1 MDRRKF
7 LKNALG
13 GTMALAAARMPGVTL
28 AGGET
33 NPVAPE
39 KFVLP
44 AAIDGAS
51 NFDKVRGVNL
61 GAWLVLES
69 WMVPRLYRG
78 TEAPDE
84 YSLCLALGNEA
95 RGRLEKHRETFITA
109 DDFRWIRERGLNAV
123 RLPVG
128 YWALEA
134 PKPYIASAPYIDFAL
149 EQCQQNGLKL
159 LLDLHGAPGS
169 QNGWDHSGRSGPI
182 NWPKD
187 PQNIA
192 ETLRILES
200 FAERYGHH
208 PALFGIELLN
218 EPRDV
223 VPLEI
228 LQKFYQ
234 DAYARLRQKV
244 APQVAIVFHDSF
256 RAFAWE
262 KFMQAPEFD
271 NVILDTHLYQ
281 CFSEQDKA
289 RNAQEQLAFALNRKE
304 TLDRMQREELPTIVG
319 EWSLS
324 LPNRAMNGLSPL
336 QTSSVTRAYADTQL
350 LNYEGTRGW
359 FFWSYKLEH
368 PSEWNFRHCV
378 ERGWLPDNFAV

>member
-1 MDRRKF
+1 MDRRQF
-7 LKNALG
+7 LKNAVG
-13 GTMALAAARMPGVTL
+13 GSLALAATKMSGISL
-28 AGGET
+28 AQSAT
-33 NPVAPE
+33 NPAAPG
-39 KFVLP
+39 KLILP
-44 AAIDGAS
+44 SAMAASS
-51 NFDKVRGVNL
+51 NFSKIRGVNL

-69 WMVPRLYRG
+69 WMVPNLYRG
-78 TEAPDE
+78 TNAPDE
-84 YSLCLALGNEA
+84 YSLCLDLGDKAKA
-95 RGRLEKHRETFITA
+95 RLDRHRETFITV

-134 PKPYIASAPYIDFAL
+134 PKPYVENAQFIDFAL

-200 FAERYGHH
+200 FAQKYGQH
-208 PALFGIELLN
+208 PALLGIELLN
-218 EPRDV
+218 EPS
-223 VPLEI
+223 PTMSLPI
-228 LQKFYQ
+228 LHQFYQ
-234 DAYARLRQKV
+234 DAYARLRKQLDPSV
-244 APQVAIVFHDSF
+244 AVVFHDSF

-262 KFMQAPEFD
+262 KFMQAPAFE

-281 CFSEQDKA
+281 CFSEEDKS
-289 RNAQEQLAFALNRKE
+289 RTAQAQLEFALNRKQ

-324 LPNRAMNGLSPL
+324 LPGKAMAGLSPL
-336 QTSSVTRAYADTQL
+336 QSSSVTRAYADTQL
-350 LNYEGTRGW
+350 LNYESTHGW
-359 FFWSYKLEH
+359 FFWSYKMEH
-368 PSEWNFRHCV
+368 NSEWNFRHCV
-378 ERGWLPDNFAV
+378 ERGWLPDNFSV